1 MMLDQ
6 LLYHVVPFRVV
17 MATATA
23 QSTVVKLARRTTGQD
38 CRIYIS
44 VIFMVCLVGSIMNF
58 NC

>member
-23 QSTVVKLARRTTGQD
+23 QSTVVKLAATDYRSGLSD
-38 CRIYIS
+38 IHFSDIYGLS
-44 VIFMVCLVGSIMNF
+44 SWLHHEF
-58 NC
+58 